1 MFAPAGIGAIDEGYN
16 QGAVSYWQRRNLEDA
31 NAANQTLG
39 RWAQAM
45 SQQGGPMGP
54 TPGPIPQGAP
64 PPPMAGPGGMPRVAP
79 RRPPGGRA
87 GGAGPRG
94 AVWFPRGPAARRGPR
109 C

>member
-64 PPPMAGPGGMPRVAP
+64 PPPMAGPGGKPRGAP
-79 RRPPGGRA
+79 RQPPGGGAGRARPARA
-87 GGAGPRG
+87 GRLHRDPGGR
-94 AVWFPRGPAARRGPR
+94 
-109 C
+109 

>member
-64 PPPMAGPGGMPRVAP
+64 PPPMAGPGGTPRPAPATPPRGRAAGPAP
-79 RRPPGGRA
+79 RRYPALPRA
-87 GGAGPRG
+87 LA
-94 AVWFPRGPAARRGPR
+94 
-109 C
+109 